1 MRGFGQVSTLAT
13 IAQMCD
19 WLDMAGP
26 IIEIVPYRTQWR
38 SQYAVLAALLCDALG
53 DAVIA
58 LHHIGST
65 AVPDLVA
72 KDVIDIQLTV
82 ASLADYPYQRI
93 EAVGFELGKP
103 TTDHCPP
110 GLTLPRQELAK
121 RFYKY
126 RHSAAN
132 FHVRERGRF
141 NQRYPL
147 LCRDYLRTHK
157 MAAAA
162 YGEIKQQLAK
172 HFPNDPDAYYAI
184 KDPTFDILMAG
195 ATEWATATNWREP
208 ASD

>member
-1 MRGFGQVSTLAT
+1 
-13 IAQMCD
+13 
-19 WLDMAGP
+19 MAGP
-26 IIEIVPYRTQWR
+26 IIEIVAYRTQWR

-65 AVPDLVA
+65 AVPDLAA

-93 EAVGFELGKP
+93 EAVGFEFGTP

-132 FHVRERGRF
+132 LHVRERGRF

-184 KDPTFDILMAG
+184 KDPTIDILMAG

-208 ASD
+208 VSD